1 MAAHSTLAPYV
12 SSAFLSFAF
21 VSSTLG
27 SHEQT
32 PNTIYTIQPT
42 IGTAPSWP
50 ADDDM
55 FSSDGLPI
63 TLWPLPMHPSENAH
77 PHDNLLEA
85 SQQYFVESTN
95 TAVDIVHRKREV
107 FDSLLGGAPMPSLE
121 YFGPA
126 QPQDVLFSTP
136 NASSDHRFANAAP
149 GCSMVTPPEKPCW
162 QQVAFTNHLKT
173 HQQISQQQR
182 HAHAM
187 PPAMHANSSMNNLSP
202 SVSRPQVTEKAAK
215 PKTKM
220 MPPPPPPP
228 PPPPRTKQSKQN
240 IKEPSTPPNDTD
252 MLPLIPDGTNTS
264 EVLTCPPTK
273 IAKPVLQ
280 PPVSPAGHSGRAA
293 SATTDTD
300 TDTTLLVASILANSQ
315 SKKRASAARPTGRP
329 ATRSTPRKVAVK
341 KVQGQKESP
350 SKTGKKKM
358 AHLPVERK
366 AKKACREKNRRRS
379 MNNAFQELSVL
390 VGQKEDLDKAQ
401 VLFSAIKFLKE
412 KGISASTANGVV
424 RPGTAAASPATL
436 PFNDPRRDS
445 LLSSATTAK
454 VQPVL

>member
-1 MAAHSTLAPYV
+1 MAAHSTLAPY
-12 SSAFLSFAF
+12 
-21 VSSTLG
+21 
-27 SHEQT
+27 
-32 PNTIYTIQPT
+32 PT
-42 IGTAPSWP
+42 IGTAPSWA
-50 ADDDM
+50 ADDDI

-107 FDSLLGGAPMPSLE
+107 FDSLLGGVHMQSLE

-136 NASSDHRFANAAP
+136 NTNSDHRFANAAP

-280 PPVSPAGHSGRAA
+280 PPVSPARHSGHA

-412 KGISASTANGVV
+412 KGINASTANGVV